1 MLYPTSPPC
10 LPIWIASAK
19 PCNPRHW
26 KHWFEKHI
34 NVRGEGGRGWR
45 NKKHCSGAQRSSW
58 SSTASTFVFNSDIW
72 QPCAVSI
79 KCRMVC
85 RGTWMWVIS
94 SARQKNEQ
102 RGEEEEKYRERER
115 RERERSRRG
124 ERQQGVTVCALT
136 LLQHS
141 THSSF
146 VSSKLDIRVIRNIVP
161 ATNENHATSLQSTTL
176 AKRCNPAQR
185 NPPS

>member
-1 MLYPTSPPC
+1 MHPYQAVKLVTDTMLYPTSPPC

-115 RERERSRRG
+115 REREKEAGGEKGNRASRS
-124 ERQQGVTVCALT
+124 VPSLSFNTAPTV
-136 LLQHS
+136 
-141 THSSF
+141 HSS
-146 VSSKLDIRVIRNIVP
+146 L
-161 ATNENHATSLQSTTL
+161 
-176 AKRCNPAQR
+176 
-185 NPPS
+185 PS